1 MERKPRPDVQKK
13 TPEYTTEEERARG
26 EDVKN
31 STKLDVLQR
40 AEDKI
45 QVVFDED
52 VLTVLQITLDDFKR
66 KLSSQQMS
74 SPSFYSMRMRRFHRG
89 YGH

>member
-1 MERKPRPDVQKK
+1 MERKPRPDVQE
-13 TPEYTTEEERARG
+13 TPEYTNEEERARG

>member
-45 QVVFDED
+45 QVVFD
-52 VLTVLQITLDDFKR
+52 
-66 KLSSQQMS
+66 
-74 SPSFYSMRMRRFHRG
+74 
-89 YGH
+89 

>member
-1 MERKPRPDVQKK
+1 MEGKSRPDVQE
-13 TPEYTTEEERARG
+13 TPNYTTEEQRARG

-52 VLTVLQITLDDFKR
+52 V
-66 KLSSQQMS
+66 
-74 SPSFYSMRMRRFHRG
+74 
-89 YGH
+89 